1 MRLDEIDLT
10 ELDRFAHGFPH
21 ELFTTLRRDA
31 PVWFHP
37 PTAHTPGDEGFWV
50 LSRYADIHAA
60 GSDATLFSSETGPG
74 RGGGGGTLIEDLPP
88 GLNGALL
95 NMMDDPRHQRIRR
108 LVTPAVSARA
118 LGLMEEE
125 LRGRTTAILDA
136 VAERGECDFL
146 VDVAAELPLQAIAQL
161 MGVPQAD
168 RHDLFRWADATLD
181 YDDRELGQPSE
192 KTQSAS
198 ANMQA
203 YGMELVAAKRRSP
216 GDDILSAVVGARIE
230 GADGADEPL
239 SDVELLMFF
248 NLLIA
253 AGSETTRNSI
263 AVGVATLAEVPDQWQ
278 VLRDDRTLLPSAVE
292 EILRWASSTPYNR
305 RTATRET
312 EIGGQ
317 AIAAGDKVTLWW
329 ASANR
334 DETVFDDPFRF
345 DVRRDPNPHLTF
357 GHGAH
362 FCLGANLAR
371 LEMRLMLD
379 ALLDRFDAIVP
390 TGPIEWT
397 RSNKHTGVRHMPVQL
412 VPR

>member
-1 MRLDEIDLT
+1 MRLEDIDLT
-10 ELDRFAHGFPH
+10 ELDRFAAGFPH
-21 ELFTTLRRDA
+21 DLFTTLRREA

-50 LSRYADIHAA
+50 LTRYADVHAA
-60 GSDATLFSSETGPG
+60 ASDAVLFSSETGPG
-74 RGGGGGTLIEDLPP
+74 RAGGGGTLIEDLPP

-125 LRGRTTAILDA
+125 LRGRTAAILDA
-136 VAERGECDFL
+136 AAERGECDFL

-161 MGVPQAD
+161 MGVPQHD
-168 RHDLFRWADATLD
+168 RHDLFRWADATFD
-181 YDDRELGQPSE
+181 YDDRELGQQSE
-192 KTQSAS
+192 KTRSAS

-203 YGMELVAAKRRSP
+203 YGMELVAEKRRAP

-230 GADGADEPL
+230 GRHGADEPL
-239 SDVELLMFF
+239 TDVELLMFF

-263 AVGVATLAEVPDQWQ
+263 AVGVATLAEHPDQWRLLQ
-278 VLRDDRTLLPSAVE
+278 TDRSVLRTAVE

-305 RTATRET
+305 RTATRPT
-312 EIGGQ
+312 EVGGQ

-334 DETVFDDPFRF
+334 DEDVFDAPSRF

-371 LEMRLMLD
+371 LEIRLMLD

-397 RSNKHTGVRHMPVQL
+397 RSNKHTGVRHMPVRL

>member
-1 MRLDEIDLT
+1 MDIDLT

-50 LSRYADIHAA
+50 LTRYADVHAA
-60 GSDATLFSSETGPG
+60 ASDAALFSSVTGPG
-74 RGGGGGTLIEDLPP
+74 REGGGGTLIEDLPP

-136 VAERGECDFL
+136 AAERGQCDFL

-161 MGVPQAD
+161 MGVPQSD
-168 RHDLFRWADATLD
+168 RHDLFRWAGATLD
-181 YDDRELGQPSE
+181 YDDRDLGQPSE

-203 YGMELVAAKRRSP
+203 YGMELVAEKRRAP
-216 GDDILSAVVGARIE
+216 GDDILSAVVSARIE
-230 GADGADEPL
+230 GADGAEEPL

-263 AVGVATLAEVPDQWQ
+263 AVGVATLGEQPDQWRM
-278 VLRDDRTLLPSAVE
+278 LRDDRSLLTTAVE

-334 DETVFDDPFRF
+334 DEAVFADPFRF

-371 LEMRLMLD
+371 LEVRLMLD